1 MIKALKET
9 GATKVYPATVPE
21 IHKKLE
27 DLEKLRAEDTK
38 APIHVIDDRT
48 VSRKLRQLL
57 GGDDGIEKT
66 RLDKDGCGLKELD
79 GYCLGFK
86 KKGTKITGYWYEK
99 KSDGRCTG

>member
-1 MIKALKET
+1 MSRFKEEELIKALKET

-38 APIHVIDDRT
+38 SPIRVIDDRT
-48 VSRKLRQLL
+48 VSRNLRQLL

-66 RLDKDGCGLKELD
+66 R
-79 GYCLGFK
+79 
-86 KKGTKITGYWYEK
+86 
-99 KSDGRCTG
+99 